1 MREDALRSIAA
12 FIKENDDFTVVAH
25 TTPDGDTLGASLAL
39 YGVLV
44 RIGKRAA
51 VVCEQPVPHTYAFL
65 PGAEHVL
72 LPEDARQTEHVIAV
86 DCADRARMGAALRLF
101 DGALHTCNIDHHPS
115 NDFYAELNA
124 VDDMAAATG
133 ELIASLAEMLLP
145 ELDAPLANC
154 LYTALMTDTG
164 NFAYSNTRPETF
176 HLAGRLL
183 AAGADNAELNR
194 LVYRT
199 VPFAKQ
205 KLLGRALANM
215 ELLFEGKLGVSYV
228 MQSDFAAT
236 GASEEDTE
244 GIIDHVRDVEGV
256 EAALLLR
263 ETPSGA
269 FKLSL
274 RSKKA
279 ADVGAVA
286 QAKGGGGHK
295 HAAGY
300 TAEGP
305 FDLVRAEAVTLCER
319 ALREVWKEL

>member
-25 TTPDGDTLGASLAL
+25 TAPDGDTLGASLAL

-183 AAGADNAELNR
+183 AE
-194 LVYRT
+194 
-199 VPFAKQ
+199 K
-205 KLLGRALANM
+205 
-215 ELLFEGKLGVSYV
+215 
-228 MQSDFAAT
+228 
-236 GASEEDTE
+236 
-244 GIIDHVRDVEGV
+244 
-256 EAALLLR
+256 EAY
-263 ETPSGA
+263 P
-269 FKLSL
+269 
-274 RSKKA
+274 
-279 ADVGAVA
+279 
-286 QAKGGGGHK
+286 
-295 HAAGY
+295 
-300 TAEGP
+300 
-305 FDLVRAEAVTLCER
+305 
-319 ALREVWKEL
+319 